1 MSVSIPILR
10 RFGGNLATS
19 FNPFFGQRY
28 TFGVRA
34 ASTMTTEAFKKH
46 GVVPDVIQSA
56 PPKVAKVTF
65 DSGVEA
71 NLGNVLTPTQVQNP
85 PTVSW
90 EAENDALYTLIKT
103 DPDAPS
109 RKDPKFAE
117 WHHWLVVNI
126 PGSQVEK
133 GETLSEFIG
142 AGPPENTGLHR
153 YVFLV
158 YKQQKKLSDSE
169 HGILRFSANR
179 RNNYNA
185 RDFAKKHNLGD
196 PIAGNFYSAEYD
208 NYVPKLYEKLGA

>member
-19 FNPFFGQRY
+19 FSPFFGQRF
-28 TFGVRA
+28 TFAVRA
-34 ASTMTTEAFKKH
+34 ASTMTAEAFKKH
-46 GVVPDVIQSA
+46 GVVPDVIQTA

-71 NLGNVLTPTQVQNP
+71 NFGNVLTPTQVQNP

-90 EAENDALYTLIKT
+90 EAEDDALYTLIKT

-109 RKDPKFAE
+109 RKDPK
-117 WHHWLVVNI
+117 LVVNI
-126 PGSQVEK
+126 PGNQVEK

-153 YVFLV
+153 Y
-158 YKQQKKLSDSE
+158 KKLSDPE

-196 PIAGNFYSAEYD
+196 PIAGNFYNAEYD
-208 NYVPKLYEKLGA
+208 DYVPKLYEKLGA